1 MEQSFRKYFELE
13 ESPDT
18 EQDKDSTPSGEDI
31 SPEAAPLEDDTPI
44 QDLLPADNPSQA
56 VPSKGAMPQENTLPA
71 EETHAQTGSEDL
83 PAVAEDTV
91 YAEK

>member
-13 ESPDT
+13 EDT
-18 EQDKDSTPSGEDI
+18 
-31 SPEAAPLEDDTPI
+31 SPEAAPLEDGTPI
-44 QDLLPADNPSQA
+44 QDPLPTDNPSQD
-56 VPSKGAMPQENTLPA
+56 VPSKGALPQENTLPA
-71 EETHAQTGSEDL
+71 EETIHAQTESEDL